1 MAAATMGKVA
11 SLSSSLKITDE
22 RIAAT
27 FLVSPTRRLLLA
39 FVDQP
44 LSVSEAA
51 ARVRQPIERVH
62 HHVISLTKKG
72 LLTVVR
78 QEKRKGRP
86 IKYYRAVAASFF
98 VPLALL
104 HRSPGAGL
112 AAELRASLD
121 AELFRS
127 PDDGILFFTE
137 NGEPRVSHFGQ
148 SRTSRRAGEF
158 WHIVSLLPHS
168 VEAFATELQALMKKY
183 EAASGEGQPYL
194 LHAAYAPRKVEAT
207 TRRRDS
213 GGL

>member
-1 MAAATMGKVA
+1 MAQATMEKG
-11 SLSSSLKITDE
+11 SPLSSVLRITEE
-22 RIAAT
+22 RIAST

-51 ARVRQPIERVH
+51 ARVGQPLERVH
-62 HHVISLTKKG
+62 HHVISLTRKG
-72 LLTVVR
+72 LLRVVR

-86 IKYYRAVAASFF
+86 IKYYRAAAESFF

-121 AELFRS
+121 EELFRS

-137 NGEPRVSHFGQ
+137 GGQPRVSHFGQ
-148 SRTSRRAGEF
+148 SRTSNTAGEF
-158 WHIVSLLPHS
+158 WHIVSLPPDRVGAL
-168 VEAFATELQALMKKY
+168 AMELKALMQKY
-183 EAASGEGQPYL
+183 EAVLGEGQPYL
-194 LHAAYAPRKVEAT
+194 LHAAYAPRKDPGQKV
-207 TRRRDS
+207 RKRK
-213 GGL
+213 